1 MRSFDRIMLAAIFAS
16 GWIETGTGIGSGAML
31 RPGRLVLAK
40 LSCNY
45 SIVEHS

>member
-1 MRSFDRIMLAAIFAS
+1 MILLAAIFAS

-31 RPGRLVLAK
+31 PPGRLILAK